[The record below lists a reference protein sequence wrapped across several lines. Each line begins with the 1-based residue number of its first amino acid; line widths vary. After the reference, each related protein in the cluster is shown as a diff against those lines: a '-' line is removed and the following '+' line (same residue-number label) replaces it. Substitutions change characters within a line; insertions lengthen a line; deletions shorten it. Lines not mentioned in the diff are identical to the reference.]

1 MPVRAAAAEPGPVYL
16 RFTRDAMPVLYEE
29 GTKFEIG
36 KAVQLRDGG
45 DVAILANGDTVHLAL
60 TAAQTL
66 AGQGI
71 EARVLDMHTVKP
83 LDAEAVRRCAEEI
96 GRIYGYYN
104 IEPTLMKGD
113 TFRGRL
119 SPETAFE
126 DEVKD
131 MCVTM
136 GCYEMYN
143 YNFTGPAALNALRI
157 PEGDEK
163 RLAVKL
169 LNPFG
174 EDQSLM
180 RTTLMAGMLDTLAR
194 NCNRK
199 TGCGRFFEVGNV
211 HFDNNADLPEERKM
225 LGIIVSGSAES
236 FFTLKGCLEFIL
248 RRLGIEERAEFVTGG
263 GEYFQ
268 PGQKATVLVNGEVIG
283 EMGTIHPD
291 VRKAFSVPQAAY
303 AAELNMKKLFDRRVE
318 KKTYKALPKYP
329 LVPRDIAVVVD
340 ENVTSAEVVKVIQ
353 QSPVKVILENVE
365 LFDVYRGPGIP
376 EGKKSMAY
384 SYTVRAEDRTLTDE
398 DISGAMNAIVR
409 SLKARLNADLRA

>member
-1 MPVRAAAAEPGPVYL
+1 
-16 RFTRDAMPVLYEE
+16 
-29 GTKFEIG
+29 
-36 KAVQLRDGG
+36 
-45 DVAILANGDTVHLAL
+45 
-60 TAAQTL
+60 
-66 AGQGI
+66 
-71 EARVLDMHTVKP
+71 
-83 LDAEAVRRCAEEI
+83 
-96 GRIYGYYN
+96 
-104 IEPTLMKGD
+104 MKGD

-143 YNFTGPAALNALRI
+143 YNFTGPAVLNALRI

-225 LGIIVSGSAES
+225 LGIIVSGGDES
-236 FFTLKGCLEFIL
+236 FFTLKGCVEFIL
-248 RRLGIEERAEFVTGG
+248 RRLGIEDRAEFVTGG

-268 PGQKATVLVNGEVIG
+268 PGQKAAVLVNGEVIG

>member
-1 MPVRAAAAEPGPVYL
+1 
-16 RFTRDAMPVLYEE
+16 
-29 GTKFEIG
+29 
-36 KAVQLRDGG
+36 
-45 DVAILANGDTVHLAL
+45 
-60 TAAQTL
+60 
-66 AGQGI
+66 
-71 EARVLDMHTVKP
+71 
-83 LDAEAVRRCAEEI
+83 
-96 GRIYGYYN
+96 
-104 IEPTLMKGD
+104 
-113 TFRGRL
+113 
-119 SPETAFE
+119 
-126 DEVKD
+126 
-131 MCVTM
+131 
-136 GCYEMYN
+136 
-143 YNFTGPAALNALRI
+143 
-157 PEGDEK
+157 
-163 RLAVKL
+163 
-169 LNPFG
+169 
-174 EDQSLM
+174 
-180 RTTLMAGMLDTLAR
+180 
-194 NCNRK
+194 
-199 TGCGRFFEVGNV
+199 
-211 HFDNNADLPEERKM
+211 M
-225 LGIIVSGSAES
+225 LGIIVSGGDES
-236 FFTLKGCLEFIL
+236 FFTLKGCVEFIL
-248 RRLGIEERAEFVTGG
+248 RRLGIEDRAEFVTGG